1 MDLQVRCASPFVRRA
16 ILETGST
23 RWSNQRYAYPVL
35 HNRQR
40 IADYS
45 SPPDGWSDFFTFSTG
60 RRAVS
65 SLHTVAKLR
74 PRHDLLQYA
83 YQIIRSTAELDLTY
97 VDELELDLTFQDGAN
112 IPDTVWAIVAKSE
125 MKNIK
130 DSRWDLVSGMLCVC
144 GVGLLRGANL

>member
-1 MDLQVRCASPFVRRA
+1 MHSHPRVVDCFAL
-16 ILETGST
+16 
-23 RWSNQRYAYPVL
+23 
-35 HNRQR
+35 
-40 IADYS
+40 
-45 SPPDGWSDFFTFSTG
+45 PDGHSDFFTFSTG
-60 RRAVS
+60 RRAVA

-83 YQIIRSTAELDLTY
+83 YQIIRSTAELDLNY

-130 DSRWDLVSGMLCVC
+130 DNRWDLVSGMLCAWWCRFAEVYES
-144 GVGLLRGANL
+144 